1 MPRTIVIAALAVGLA
16 AAAPAAAQRSSSAA
30 SAGGS
35 SGAAAASADT
45 SERDERPP
53 RAAYGVTAG
62 SLDLGDGAHEQ
73 AVSAILQLQP
83 LPWLTLSASPG
94 YGRVQTTLDA
104 ISGPSRTAS
113 RRGPTDIPFGLGIAH
128 GFDDLGWSPSLYASL
143 GATLAPHDS
152 TGVGLGRSAAEAGVG
167 VGVSPRQGLDF
178 SVGASRPL
186 TSNSGNGSLSL
197 ESALSLGR
205 ATASLGLS
213 AEVGTPDS
221 GATLSRSLAAG
232 VAYGLAG
239 PLTLVLDAGKG
250 LTSDAPGWS
259 FSVGIGTAFAGL
271 SPVSATSPLRR
282 LKHTFGKR
290 ATSSS
295 GYGKKG
301 AACTAPGC

>member
-1 MPRTIVIAALAVGLA
+1 MPRTIVLAALAVGL

-30 SAGGS
+30 P
-35 SGAAAASADT
+35 AAPADT

-53 RAAYGVTAG
+53 RAAYGITAG

-104 ISGPSRTAS
+104 VNGPSGSVS
-113 RRGPTDIPFGLGIAH
+113 RHGPTDVPFGLGVAH
-128 GFDDLGWSPSLYASL
+128 GFEDLAWSPSLYGSL
-143 GATLAPHDS
+143 GATFAPHDS
-152 TGVGLGRSAAEAGVG
+152 TGVGLGRSSAEAGFG
-167 VGVSPRQGLDF
+167 VGVSPREGLDF

-250 LTSDAPGWS
+250 LTTDAPGWS

-301 AACTAPGC
+301 GACTAKSC